1 MMDINEDLLKWFII
15 FFVKTSGSRIKN
27 ENMSD
32 QKLAEVLRK
41 PVIRKFEE
49 SKVHSLFKDVFWG
62 ADQVDMQLISK
73 FNKRYFFF
81 YYMLLIF
88 IANMH
93 GLFL

>member
-32 QKLAEVLRK
+32 QKLAEELRK
-41 PVIRKFEE
+41 PIIRKFEE

-73 FNKRYFFF
+73 FNKRYIFF

>member
-1 MMDINEDLLKWFII
+1 
-15 FFVKTSGSRIKN
+15 
-27 ENMSD
+27 MSD
-32 QKLAEVLRK
+32 QKLAEELRK

-49 SKVHSLFKDVFWG
+49 SKVHLLFVDIFWG

-73 FNKRYFFF
+73 FNKRYIFF